1 MSVHQ
6 RVLLEYVKDM
16 QPVEEMDDPHICT
29 LIFSIIVLILFL
41 KLYLYPIA
49 GDC

>member
-1 MSVHQ
+1 MHHQ
-6 RVLLEYVKDM
+6 MKHDGVVLRLIS
-16 QPVEEMDDPHICT
+16 VEEMDDPHIST
-29 LIFSIIVLILFL
+29 LIFYVIVFILFL